1 MEKKHPIDQLF
12 SERLGSYE
20 RRPSPAAWQKV
31 NERLE
36 NKKTHLFGGWV
47 TYTIAASLALLLLAG
62 WWWLGNQ
69 PVDTNMASTATPNS
83 GIAANQPKETI
94 ERQNN
99 EVMPHNSIT
108 KPVEAIT
115 TTEPQQ
121 VSTAKRIPS
130 GLLKTQ
136 ESLGLKDVA
145 KQETLAQENHP
156 SQPPAVINP
165 VVEEKISTKLP
176 EQQTMV
182 AQVEPKYAP
191 EQHTT
196 LVVNITSAED
206 LSTTKTITDESLI
219 DEKVKKQSRVARIF
233 KQLKKAKEGEQVD
246 WNEVGFDP
254 NRLVAKADEIV
265 HPKNKNNE
273 K

>member
-69 PVDTNMASTATPNS
+69 PVDTNMASTDTPNS
-83 GIAANQPKETI
+83 GIVANKETT
-94 ERQNN
+94 ERPFDD
-99 EVMPHNSIT
+99 VMPQNSIS
-108 KPVEAIT
+108 KSVEAIT
-115 TTEPQQ
+115 TAKLQQ
-121 VSTAKRIPS
+121 VPTAKRMPS

-156 SQPPAVINP
+156 SQQPAVINP

-206 LSTTKTITDESLI
+206 LSTTKTITDESLM

-265 HPKNKNNE
+265 RPKNKNNE